1 MALNSRTRPKR
12 QRIMPLGHPQNVVI
26 SPFCVVGNSNEIG
39 PRSFFFM
46 EQETVPVLT
55 HIDARIRVT
64 SQQAAG
70 GKMSTFADLV
80 ELARIC
86 MRQARIARSSE
97 VADVLR
103 QMAEEYQEKATS
115 LNDGEA
121 PDIDERLLDEERGEA
136 ARR

>member
-1 MALNSRTRPKR
+1 MKSDL
-12 QRIMPLGHPQNVVI
+12 MD
-26 SPFCVVGNSNEIG
+26 
-39 PRSFFFM
+39 FFFM

-55 HIDARIRVT
+55 HIDAKIRDT

-86 MRQARIARSSE
+86 MRQARIARSPD
-97 VADVLR
+97 VAGVLR

-115 LNDGEA
+115 LNDGEV
-121 PDIDERLLDEERGEA
+121 PDIDERLLDEERSEA
-136 ARR
+136 VRR